1 MSTIYTIACTDLYT
15 LLARMKPAT
24 TKASDRLP
32 VLERVRLSVDA
43 FTMTAMATDRYR
55 LFMDSAPVVSEE
67 GTEGGERIARVF
79 TLPATAA
86 DDFKRLGF
94 AKAEHEH
101 AKVEITAAEVTV
113 STDTA
118 RLTYP
123 ALGADYPQTGTLM
136 AGALEKIAE
145 GGTVETATAYN
156 AEYLADFAKVRRAG
170 GISKNAPLRVHQV
183 PAGASNAQMVVT
195 FEGTDFWALLMS
207 VRIPEASAKTAS
219 EALSRAADLART
231 SKELATA

>member
-15 LLARMKPAT
+15 LLARMKPAA
-24 TKASDRLP
+24 TKAGDRLP

-101 AKVEITAAEVTV
+101 AKVEVTAAEVTV
-113 STDTA
+113 STGTA

-156 AEYLADFAKVRRAG
+156 ADYLADFAKVRRAG

-207 VRIPEASAKTAS
+207 VRVPQTGTQTAEEAV
-219 EALSRAADLART
+219 SRAAETARA
-231 SKELATA
+231 SQALATA

>member
-1 MSTIYTIACTDLYT
+1 MSTIYTIACTDLHN

-24 TKASDRLP
+24 AKASDRLP

-55 LFMDSAPVVSEE
+55 LFMDSAALVSEE
-67 GTEGGERIARVF
+67 VTEDGEDLARVF

-101 AKVEITAAEVTV
+101 AKVEVTAAEVTV
-113 STDTA
+113 STGTA

-123 ALGADYPQTGTLM
+123 ALNADYPQVGPLL
-136 AGALEKIAE
+136 AGALEKVAD
-145 GGTVETATAYN
+145 GQGVDFTTAYN
-156 AEYLADFAKVRRAG
+156 ADYLADFAKVRRAG
-170 GISKNAPLRVHQV
+170 GIDKNAPLRVHQV

-207 VRIPEASAKTAS
+207 VRVPQTGTQTAEEAV
-219 EALSRAADLART
+219 SRAAETARA
-231 SKELATA
+231 SQALATA

>member
-15 LLARMKPAT
+15 LLARMKPAA
-24 TKASDRLP
+24 TKAGDRLP

-101 AKVEITAAEVTV
+101 AKVEVTAAEVTV

-123 ALGADYPQTGTLM
+123 ALEGDYPQVGKLM
-136 AGALEKIAE
+136 ADALEKVAQGSRAE
-145 GGTVETATAYN
+145 VKTAYD
-156 AEYLADFAKVRRAG
+156 ADFLADFAKVRRAG
-170 GISKNAPLRVHQV
+170 GIPRTSRLQVHQV
-183 PAGASNAQMVVT
+183 PMGTTAAQLVVT
-195 FEGTDFWALLMS
+195 FEGTDFWALLMA
-207 VRIPEASAKTAS
+207 VRIPEDTAKTAA
-219 EALSRAADLART
+219 EALSRAADTARV

>member
-1 MSTIYTIACTDLYT
+1 MSTIYTIACTDLHN
-15 LLARMKPAT
+15 LLARMKPAAA
-24 TKASDRLP
+24 KASDRLP

-101 AKVEITAAEVTV
+101 AKVEVTAAEVTV

-123 ALGADYPQTGTLM
+123 ALEADYPQVGPLM
-136 AGALEKIAE
+136 AGVLEKIAE

-156 AEYLADFAKVRRAG
+156 VDYLADFAKVRRAG
-170 GISKNAPLRVHQV
+170 GIGRNTALHVHQV
-183 PAGASNAQMVVT
+183 PTGPSNAQMVVT

-219 EALSRAADLART
+219 EALSRAADIART

>member
-1 MSTIYTIACTDLYT
+1 MSTIYTIACTDLHN

-24 TKASDRLP
+24 AKASDRLP

-67 GTEGGERIARVF
+67 GTEDGERIARVF

-101 AKVEITAAEVTV
+101 AKVEVTAAEVTV
-113 STDTA
+113 STGTA

-136 AGALEKIAE
+136 AGALEKITE
-145 GGTVETATAYN
+145 GGAVETATAYN
-156 AEYLADFAKVRRAG
+156 ADYLADFAKVRRAG

-207 VRIPEASAKTAS
+207 VRIPGASTKTAS
-219 EALSRAADLART
+219 EALSRAADIART

>member
-1 MSTIYTIACTDLYT
+1 MSTIYTIACTDLYH
-15 LLARMKPAT
+15 LLARMKPAA
-24 TKASDRLP
+24 TKAGDRLP

-101 AKVEITAAEVTV
+101 AKVEVTAAEVTV
-113 STDTA
+113 STGTA
-118 RLTYP
+118 RLTRLQREALAEDLP
-123 ALGADYPQTGTLM
+123 AGRETPGPLGA
-136 AGALEKIAE
+136 GA
-145 GGTVETATAYN
+145 
-156 AEYLADFAKVRRAG
+156 
-170 GISKNAPLRVHQV
+170 
-183 PAGASNAQMVVT
+183 
-195 FEGTDFWALLMS
+195 
-207 VRIPEASAKTAS
+207 
-219 EALSRAADLART
+219 
-231 SKELATA
+231 

>member
-1 MSTIYTIACTDLYT
+1 MTTIFTIACTDLHH
-15 LLARMKPAT
+15 LLARMKPAA
-24 TKASDRLP
+24 TKPSDRMP
-32 VLERVRLSVDA
+32 ALERVRLSVDA

-55 LFMDSAPVVSEE
+55 LFMDSAPVASEE

-94 AKAEHEH
+94 AKAEHMQ
-101 AKVEITAAEVTV
+101 AKVEVTAAEVTV

-123 ALGADYPQTGTLM
+123 ALEGDYPQTGTLM
-136 AGALEKIAE
+136 AGALEKITE
-145 GGTVETATAYN
+145 DGGVKTATAYN
-156 AEYLADFAKVRRAG
+156 ADYLADFAKVRRAG
-170 GISKNAPLRVHQV
+170 GISKNAPLRVYQV
-183 PAGASNAQMVVT
+183 PIGASNAQMVVT

-219 EALSRAADLART
+219 EALSRAADIART